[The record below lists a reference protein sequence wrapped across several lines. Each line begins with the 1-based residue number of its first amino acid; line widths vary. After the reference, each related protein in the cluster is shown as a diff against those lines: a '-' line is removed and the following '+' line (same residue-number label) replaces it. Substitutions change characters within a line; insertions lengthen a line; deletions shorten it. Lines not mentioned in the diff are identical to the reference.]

1 MTKPRQKSFPPIVSI
16 VGFHHAK
23 GPDVEHWFGGDE
35 DLDDVCTDAEWPFFP
50 FMALCDGSH
59 SFEQDFSYFTLKREP
74 RGDRPASSL
83 FGISCTMQL
92 DSRLLKER
100 SAEVTRSTVQK
111 AVVVITDSPVYFGH
125 LREQLVMVTS
135 AWFAQRNFDDLE
147 IIKKFR
153 ESLVRSICG
162 RDDGFDR
169 ETYLGLSLREF
180 IYRFR
185 HNALVLF
192 KCALLQPKMLFFSS
206 KSCEKLCMTQF
217 ALVSLVPGLLEKLQD
232 ASDPELNDYEET
244 REKAVDL
251 KTSDRHSLLAYMGC
265 PLQIFGKG
273 SLFGPYTPLQ
283 QLDMLADQHTKSY
296 IVGSTNSL
304 LLQQKDRY
312 SDIIVNLDD
321 LSLNITSSS
330 LRAALTLTPADKR
343 WINSLS
349 QTVVDSWDENDP
361 SRPKTMAFTGS
372 EDFIRMQFE
381 EYILAL
387 LSSVKYSTYVERHA
401 DDAILLAEV
410 DGDPSADFGVDWV
423 HHWKTT
429 ENYRIFEKFTE
440 DNIFDVIPPRH
451 VYAGA
456 RAYEDLTR
464 RINQQMAELKINEK
478 MAAVTQTFATGSR
491 KVSTAINTL
500 WADIEK
506 ARKER
511 DAAAKQLE
519 EMERLNAE
527 LAAHEE
533 LRLRASR
540 PGSIRTDVSSLNDPS
555 PTPSPLPPDTVAK
568 DKEPENHAQSQSQ
581 NQNQN
586 QTTIPSRASSYFSSW
601 ASWAGEKRR
610 KAFTSAPQQDSQ
622 SVKSPTP
629 SIMSSQT
636 HPEEEYAQLSNGSA
650 SHKSNSSFDGLE
662 MVDVRNL
669 DSSRRSIDTVGS
681 EETGKTKGT
690 NNEDE
695 TGSQAGI
702 GGSISATTTVVE
714 MESIPDTTEGDIVD
728 KKVDEPSFVE
738 VVIKEEK
745 EEVDVPATPVTA
757 VPNTPV
763 TAVPNTPITAVPD
776 TPVTAVPNTPVTA
789 VPDTPVTPVPDT
801 PVTIATPK
809 TPITAIPDTPVVTS
823 PIATTAA
830 ATTTVQ

>member
-1 MTKPRQKSFPPIVSI
+1 MTKPRQKPYPPIVSI

-59 SFEQDFSYFTLKREP
+59 SFEQDFSYFTLKREA

-153 ESLVRSICG
+153 ESLVRSICE
-162 RDDGFDR
+162 REDGFDR

-217 ALVSLVPGLLEKLQD
+217 ALVSLIPGLLEKLQD
-232 ASDPELNDYEET
+232 ASDPELNAYEET

-283 QLDMLADQHTKSY
+283 QLDMLADQNTKSY

-330 LRAALTLTPADKR
+330 LRAALALTAADKR
-343 WINSLS
+343 WINSLT

-423 HHWKTT
+423 HQWKTT

-478 MAAVTQTFATGSR
+478 MAAGRAAVTQTFATGSR

-533 LRLRASR
+533 QRLRASR
-540 PGSIRTDVSSLNDPS
+540 PGSIKTDVSSLNDPS
-555 PTPSPLPPDTVAK
+555 PTPSM
-568 DKEPENHAQSQSQ
+568 
-581 NQNQN
+581 
-586 QTTIPSRASSYFSSW
+586 Y
-601 ASWAGEKRR
+601 
-610 KAFTSAPQQDSQ
+610 
-622 SVKSPTP
+622 
-629 SIMSSQT
+629 
-636 HPEEEYAQLSNGSA
+636 
-650 SHKSNSSFDGLE
+650 
-662 MVDVRNL
+662 
-669 DSSRRSIDTVGS
+669 
-681 EETGKTKGT
+681 
-690 NNEDE
+690 
-695 TGSQAGI
+695 
-702 GGSISATTTVVE
+702 SISPQ
-714 MESIPDTTEGDIVD
+714 SWGL
-728 KKVDEPSFVE
+728 KRWR
-738 VVIKEEK
+738 
-745 EEVDVPATPVTA
+745 
-757 VPNTPV
+757 N
-763 TAVPNTPITAVPD
+763 
-776 TPVTAVPNTPVTA
+776 
-789 VPDTPVTPVPDT
+789 
-801 PVTIATPK
+801 
-809 TPITAIPDTPVVTS
+809 
-823 PIATTAA
+823 
-830 ATTTVQ
+830 

>member
-1 MTKPRQKSFPPIVSI
+1 MI
-16 VGFHHAK
+16 
-23 GPDVEHWFGGDE
+23 
-35 DLDDVCTDAEWPFFP
+35 
-50 FMALCDGSH
+50 
-59 SFEQDFSYFTLKREP
+59 
-74 RGDRPASSL
+74 
-83 FGISCTMQL
+83 
-92 DSRLLKER
+92 
-100 SAEVTRSTVQK
+100 
-111 AVVVITDSPVYFGH
+111 
-125 LREQLVMVTS
+125 
-135 AWFAQRNFDDLE
+135 
-147 IIKKFR
+147 
-153 ESLVRSICG
+153 
-162 RDDGFDR
+162 
-169 ETYLGLSLREF
+169 LGLSLREF

-217 ALVSLVPGLLEKLQD
+217 ALVSLIPGLLEKLQD
-232 ASDPELNDYEET
+232 ASDPELNAYEET

-283 QLDMLADQHTKSY
+283 QLDMLADQNTKSY

-330 LRAALTLTPADKR
+330 LRAALALTAADKR
-343 WINSLS
+343 WINSLT

-423 HHWKTT
+423 HQWKTT

-478 MAAVTQTFATGSR
+478 MAAGRAAVTQTFATGSR

-533 LRLRASR
+533 QRLRASR
-540 PGSIRTDVSSLNDPS
+540 PGSIKTDVSSLNDPS

-568 DKEPENHAQSQSQ
+568 DKEA
-581 NQNQN
+581 QN
-586 QTTIPSRASSYFSSW
+586 QTTIPSRASAYFSSW

-610 KAFTSAPQQDSQ
+610 KAFTAVPAQQQEPQSA
-622 SVKSPTP
+622 KSPTA
-629 SIMSSQT
+629 SVLSSQT
-636 HPEEEYAQLSNGSA
+636 QPEDQEYTQLSNGTSR
-650 SHKSNSSFDGLE
+650 KSNSFDGLE

-669 DSSRRSIDTVGS
+669 DSSRRSIDTVDSVG
-681 EETGKTKGT
+681 TGKTKGT

-695 TGSQAGI
+695 TGSQVGT

-714 MESIPDTTEGDIVD
+714 MESVPDTVEGDIVD
-728 KKVDEPSFVE
+728 RKVETTEPKVVE
-738 VVIKEEK
+738 VEVERKK
-745 EEVDVPATPVTA
+745 EVDVPATPVTA
-757 VPNTPV
+757 APNTPV
-763 TAVPNTPITAVPD
+763 SVPD
-776 TPVTAVPNTPVTA
+776 TPVAATPVA
-789 VPDTPVTPVPDT
+789 
-801 PVTIATPK
+801 
-809 TPITAIPDTPVVTS
+809 S
-823 PIATTAA
+823 A

>member
-1 MTKPRQKSFPPIVSI
+1 MI
-16 VGFHHAK
+16 
-23 GPDVEHWFGGDE
+23 
-35 DLDDVCTDAEWPFFP
+35 
-50 FMALCDGSH
+50 
-59 SFEQDFSYFTLKREP
+59 
-74 RGDRPASSL
+74 
-83 FGISCTMQL
+83 
-92 DSRLLKER
+92 
-100 SAEVTRSTVQK
+100 
-111 AVVVITDSPVYFGH
+111 
-125 LREQLVMVTS
+125 
-135 AWFAQRNFDDLE
+135 
-147 IIKKFR
+147 
-153 ESLVRSICG
+153 
-162 RDDGFDR
+162 
-169 ETYLGLSLREF
+169 LGLSLREF

-217 ALVSLVPGLLEKLQD
+217 ALVSLIPGLLEKLQD

-330 LRAALTLTPADKR
+330 LRAALTLTAADRR

-478 MAAVTQTFATGSR
+478 MAAGRAAVTQTFATGSR

-519 EMERLNAE
+519 EMDRLNAE

-533 LRLRASR
+533 QRLRASR
-540 PGSIRTDVSSLNDPS
+540 PGSIRTDVSSVNDPS
-555 PTPSPLPPDTVAK
+555 PTPSPLPPDTAAK
-568 DKEPENHAQSQSQ
+568 DKEPQ

-610 KAFTSAPQQDSQ
+610 KAFTSAPQQDAQ
-622 SVKSPTP
+622 STKSPTA
-629 SIMSSQT
+629 SVLSSQT
-636 HPEEEYAQLSNGSA
+636 QPEEEYMQLANSSA

-662 MVDVRNL
+662 MADVRNL

-681 EETGKTKGT
+681 VGTGKTKGT

-695 TGSQAGI
+695 TGSQVGT
-702 GGSISATTTVVE
+702 GGNISATTTVVE
-714 MESIPDTTEGDIVD
+714 MESVPDTAEGDIVD
-728 KKVDEPSFVE
+728 KKAEGSEPNVVE
-738 VVIKEEK
+738 VVIEK
-745 EEVDVPATPVTA
+745 KKDVDVPITPV
-757 VPNTPV
+757 
-763 TAVPNTPITAVPD
+763 TAVPD

-789 VPDTPVTPVPDT
+789 VPNTPVTPAPET
-801 PVTIATPK
+801 SEIAVPK
-809 TPITAIPDTPVVTS
+809 TPITAIPDTPVATS
-823 PIATTAA
+823 PVATTAVP
-830 ATTTVQ
+830 TTTVQ

>member
-1 MTKPRQKSFPPIVSI
+1 MTKPRQRPFPPIVSI

-35 DLDDVCTDAEWPFFP
+35 DLDDVCTDSEWPFFP

-135 AWFAQRNFDDLE
+135 AWFAQRNFDDIE

-153 ESLVRSICG
+153 ESLVRSICE
-162 RDDGFDR
+162 REDGFDR

-217 ALVSLVPGLLEKLQD
+217 ALVSLIPGLLEKLQD

-330 LRAALTLTPADKR
+330 LRAALTLTAADKR
-343 WINSLS
+343 WINSLT

-478 MAAVTQTFATGSR
+478 VAAGRAAVTQTFATGSR

-533 LRLRASR
+533 QRLRASR

-555 PTPSPLPPDTVAK
+555 PTPSPLPPDTTAK
-568 DKEPENHAQSQSQ
+568 DKEP
-581 NQNQN
+581 QN

-601 ASWAGEKRR
+601 ATWAGEKRR
-610 KAFTSAPQQDSQ
+610 KAFTSAPQQETQ
-622 SVKSPTP
+622 GTKSPTA
-629 SIMSSQT
+629 SVLSSQT
-636 HPEEEYAQLSNGSA
+636 QPEEEYVQLSNGSTR
-650 SHKSNSSFDGLE
+650 SRKSINSFDGLE

-669 DSSRRSIDTVGS
+669 DSSRRSIDTIGS
-681 EETGKTKGT
+681 AGTGKTKAT

-695 TGSQAGI
+695 TGSQAGNVG

-714 MESIPDTTEGDIVD
+714 MESVPDTVEGDIVD
-728 KKVDEPSFVE
+728 RKVEGGEMSFVE
-738 VVIKEEK
+738 VGAVEK
-745 EEVDVPATPVTA
+745 KKDVEVEVPSTPVPKTPVTSA
-757 VPNTPV
+757 PETDA
-763 TAVPNTPITAVPD
+763 T
-776 TPVTAVPNTPVTA
+776 
-789 VPDTPVTPVPDT
+789 TPVPKT
-801 PVTIATPK
+801 PVAT
-809 TPITAIPDTPVVTS
+809 IPDTPVVGAAS
-823 PIATTAA
+823 PVATTPAV
-830 ATTTVQ
+830 TTTVQ

>member
-59 SFEQDFSYFTLKREP
+59 SFEQDFSYFTLKREA

-162 RDDGFDR
+162 REDGFDHMI
-169 ETYLGLSLREF
+169 LGLSLREF

-217 ALVSLVPGLLEKLQD
+217 ALVSLIPGLLEKLQD

-330 LRAALTLTPADKR
+330 LRAALTLTAADKR
-343 WINSLS
+343 WINSLT

-478 MAAVTQTFATGSR
+478 MAAGRAAVTQTFATGSR

-533 LRLRASR
+533 QRLRASR

-555 PTPSPLPPDTVAK
+555 PTPSPLPPDTTAAK
-568 DKEPENHAQSQSQ
+568 DKEPQS
-581 NQNQN
+581 QNQN
-586 QTTIPSRASSYFSSW
+586 QTTIPSRASAYFSSW

-610 KAFTSAPQQDSQ
+610 KAFTSAPQQDTQ
-622 SVKSPTP
+622 SVKSPT
-629 SIMSSQT
+629 SSVLSSQT
-636 HPEEEYAQLSNGSA
+636 QPDEEYIQLSNGSA

-681 EETGKTKGT
+681 AGTGKTKGT
-690 NNEDE
+690 SNEDE
-695 TGSQAGI
+695 TGSQAGVS
-702 GGSISATTTVVE
+702 GSISATTTVVE
-714 MESIPDTTEGDIVD
+714 MESIPDTAEGDTVD
-728 KKVDEPSFVE
+728 KKAEGSEVSFVE
-738 VVIKEEK
+738 VVIEK
-745 EEVDVPATPVTA
+745 KEVDFPGTPVTE

-763 TAVPNTPITAVPD
+763 TAVPNTPVTTVPD
-776 TPVTAVPNTPVTA
+776 TPVTTA
-789 VPDTPVTPVPDT
+789 
-801 PVTIATPK
+801 PK
-809 TPITAIPDTPVVTS
+809 TPIATIPDTPITTS
-823 PIATTAA
+823 PVATTAA

>member
-1 MTKPRQKSFPPIVSI
+1 MTGPSDTTTSTTSPRQRPYPPIVSI

-35 DLDDVCTDAEWPFFP
+35 DLDDICTDAEWPFFP

-59 SFEQDFSYFTLKREP
+59 SFEQDFSYFTLKREA

-92 DSRLLKER
+92 DSRLLKAR

-135 AWFAQRNFDDLE
+135 AWFAQRE
-147 IIKKFR
+147 
-153 ESLVRSICG
+153 
-162 RDDGFDR
+162 DGFDR
-169 ETYLGLSLREF
+169 ETYLGMLLGLSLREF

-185 HNALVLF
+185 QNALVLF

-217 ALVSLVPGLLEKLQD
+217 ALVSLIPGLLENLQD
-232 ASDPELNDYEET
+232 ASDPELNSYEEN
-244 REKAVDL
+244 RKKVSDL
-251 KTSDRHSLLAYMGC
+251 KTSNRHSLLAYMGC

-283 QLDMLADQHTKSY
+283 QLDMLADHDTKSY

-330 LRAALTLTPADKR
+330 LRQALNLTAADRR
-343 WINSLS
+343 WINSLT

-387 LSSVKYSTYVERHA
+387 LSSVKYNTYVEKHA
-401 DDAILLAEV
+401 DDAIILAEV

-423 HHWKTT
+423 HQWKTT
-429 ENYRIFEKFTE
+429 ENYKMFDMFTE
-440 DNIFDVIPPRH
+440 ENIFDVIPPRH

-464 RINQQMAELKINEK
+464 RINQQVSELRLNEK
-478 MAAVTQTFATGSR
+478 VMAGRAAVTQTFAEGSR
-491 KVSTAINTL
+491 KVSTAINNF

-511 DAAAKQLE
+511 EEAAKQLE

-527 LAAHEE
+527 LMAHEE

-555 PTPSPLPPDTVAK
+555 PTPSPLPLETK
-568 DKEPENHAQSQSQ
+568 DKEKEKEQPPNM
-581 NQNQN
+581 
-586 QTTIPSRASSYFSSW
+586 PSRASSFFSSW
-601 ASWAGEKRR
+601 ASWAGEKRK
-610 KAFTSAPQQDSQ
+610 KAFTAAPQEPRSA
-622 SVKSPTP
+622 KSPTA
-629 SIMSSQT
+629 SIISSESTQYDDQNGYN
-636 HPEEEYAQLSNGSA
+636 YA
-650 SHKSNSSFDGLE
+650 SFDSLD
-662 MVDVRNL
+662 MA
-669 DSSRRSIDTVGS
+669 DSSRSFSAGRRSIDSVDTTRTREMNGF
-681 EETGKTKGT
+681 
-690 NNEDE
+690 EDE
-695 TGSQAGI
+695 EEAGSSSNGHMGRLMSRD

-714 MESIPDTTEGDIVD
+714 PEASLPDTAVEDYQERDLDSDTESLDGKTPVLELTTPPEFKIMEV
-728 KKVDEPSFVE
+728 KKE
-738 VVIKEEK
+738 VGGV
-745 EEVDVPATPVTA
+745 VAPDDVPDVPEVTSDVTVAATPT
-757 VPNTPV
+757 
-763 TAVPNTPITAVPD
+763 
-776 TPVTAVPNTPVTA
+776 
-789 VPDTPVTPVPDT
+789 
-801 PVTIATPK
+801 
-809 TPITAIPDTPVVTS
+809 VVQQS
-823 PIATTAA
+823 
-830 ATTTVQ
+830 

>member
-1 MTKPRQKSFPPIVSI
+1 
-16 VGFHHAK
+16 
-23 GPDVEHWFGGDE
+23 
-35 DLDDVCTDAEWPFFP
+35 
-50 FMALCDGSH
+50 MALCDGSH

>member
-59 SFEQDFSYFTLKREP
+59 SFEQDFSYFTLKREA

-169 ETYLGLSLREF
+169 EAYLGLSLREF

-217 ALVSLVPGLLEKLQD
+217 ALVSLIPGLLEKLQD

-478 MAAVTQTFATGSR
+478 MAAGRAAVTQTFATGSR

-533 LRLRASR
+533 QRLRASR

-555 PTPSPLPPDTVAK
+555 PTPSPLPPDTATK
-568 DKEPENHAQSQSQ
+568 DKEPENQAQSQ

-629 SIMSSQT
+629 SILSSQT
-636 HPEEEYAQLSNGSA
+636 QPEEEYAQLSNGSA

-728 KKVDEPSFVE
+728 KKVEEPSFVE
-738 VVIKEEK
+738 VVIKKEEK
-745 EEVDVPATPVTA
+745 EEVDIPATPVTA

-763 TAVPNTPITAVPD
+763 TAVPNTP
-776 TPVTAVPNTPVTA
+776 VTAVPN
-789 VPDTPVTPVPDT
+789 TPVTPVPDT
-801 PVTIATPK
+801 PVTTATPK